1 MFGMVM
7 EWSFHQNRHRAFGMM
22 RLEACVTNE
31 ELPSYLLIFLSN
43 LNSVRYICVLSF
55 TVSY

>member
-1 MFGMVM
+1 
-7 EWSFHQNRHRAFGMM
+7 MM
-22 RLEACVTNE
+22 RLEACVINE
-31 ELPSYLLIFLSN
+31 KLPSYLLIFLSN